1 VSVRGQ
7 LKSVK
12 ILLEETREQT
22 GPITP
27 ANALGIAERLHEL
40 NTRIEQQPQLSAV
53 RPATIA
59 LRNLIVSL
67 RRPNLSAGLEEEF
80 NSAIEMLV
88 ELLADDTFGLAH
100 DELRDQIASALKGR
114 GVHACS
120 ACKHTTLTIEPVYAL
135 MKPFPS
141 DAELA
146 PTQLPCAI
154 VVCERCGLIWMHDLV
169 VLGVL

>member
-1 VSVRGQ
+1 MSLRGQ

-12 ILLEETREQT
+12 ILLAESREVT
-22 GPITP
+22 GPMTA
-27 ANALGIAERLHEL
+27 ANALGIAERVQEL
-40 NTRIEQQPQLSAV
+40 NSRIEQQPQLSAV

-59 LRNLIVSL
+59 LHNLIMSL
-67 RRPNLSAGLEEEF
+67 RRPNLSADLDEEL
-80 NSAIEMLV
+80 NSAIEMLE

-100 DELRDQIASALKGR
+100 DELRDQIAAALKSR
-114 GVHACS
+114 GVHACI
-120 ACKHTTLTIEPVYAL
+120 ACKHTGLTIEPVYAL

-146 PTQLPCAI
+146 PTQLPCASI
-154 VVCERCGLIWMHDLV
+154 VCDRCGLIWMHDLV